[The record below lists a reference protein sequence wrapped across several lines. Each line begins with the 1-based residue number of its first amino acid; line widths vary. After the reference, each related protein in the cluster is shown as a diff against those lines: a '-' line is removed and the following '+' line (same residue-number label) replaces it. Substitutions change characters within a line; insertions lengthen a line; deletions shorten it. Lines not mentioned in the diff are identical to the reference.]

1 MPGFKGY
8 RTPVALLAGQ
18 LAQAMDLAEESEG
31 TIPFTFA
38 YGAAAAQMA
47 GETARALRFW
57 ARFREGLA
65 GRWQGDGQPDPL
77 GWFLAAT
84 SMRWTHGLE
93 EVAGALSSLTG
104 APARDLLLAV
114 PPLPAGAVQRQDRVV

>member
-1 MPGFKGY
+1 
-8 RTPVALLAGQ
+8 
-18 LAQAMDLAEESEG
+18 
-31 TIPFTFA
+31 
-38 YGAAAAQMA
+38 MA

-84 SMRWTHGLE
+84 SIT
-93 EVAGALSSLTG
+93 VDIAGGGRG
-104 APARDLLLAV
+104 AVIFDWCPDAGEMLAM
-114 PPLPAGAVQRQDRVV
+114 PLPSETVQRQDRVV